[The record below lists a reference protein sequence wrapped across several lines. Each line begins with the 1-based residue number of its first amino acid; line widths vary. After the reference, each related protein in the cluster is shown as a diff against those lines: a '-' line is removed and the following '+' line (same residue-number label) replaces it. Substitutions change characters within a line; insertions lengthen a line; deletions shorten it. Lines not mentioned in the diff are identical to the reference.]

1 MFFFWQGNKHDCVCE
16 RIHCYGERRIDAE
29 SRSEMVGQQLR
40 GLMLCYV
47 NTEAVGLD
55 GAAGSCIACL
65 CTQEERAK
73 RRCFTSC
80 RMLSFCEHSKV
91 ALSFCT
97 SVRRRIH
104 WREMSRREVIQQ

>member
-1 MFFFWQGNKHDCVCE
+1 MCE
-16 RIHCYGERRIDAE
+16 RIHCYSERRIDAE

-104 WREMSRREVIQQ
+104 WHEMSRREVIQQ

>member
-1 MFFFWQGNKHDCVCE
+1 MCE

-40 GLMLCYV
+40 GLMLCYM

-65 CTQEERAK
+65 CTQEERAN
-73 RRCFTSC
+73 RGGALPPAECC
-80 RMLSFCEHSKV
+80 LSVSTAK
-91 ALSFCT
+91 
-97 SVRRRIH
+97 
-104 WREMSRREVIQQ
+104 